1 MARDLYDKT
10 KIITSVICS
19 KVLTTG
25 ECVQTKTKTKIHIL
39 EPTENEFNV
48 TKSNSLHI
56 TNKYSLGPINFVL
69 KPISASKSRQNQD
82 TFLVTNRE

>member
-1 MARDLYDKT
+1 MAGDLYDKT

-25 ECVQTKTKTKIHIL
+25 ECVQIKTKTKIHIL

-56 TNKYSLGPINFVL
+56 INKYSLGTNKFFL
-69 KPISASKSRQNQD
+69 KTNKCVKTKTKSRHISCN
-82 TFLVTNRE
+82 